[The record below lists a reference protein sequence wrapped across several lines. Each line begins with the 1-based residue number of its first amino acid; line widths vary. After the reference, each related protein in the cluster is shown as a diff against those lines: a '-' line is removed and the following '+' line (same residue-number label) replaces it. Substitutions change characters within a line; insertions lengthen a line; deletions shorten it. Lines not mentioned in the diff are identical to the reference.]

1 MSRDLILIAISMFTW
16 GLGESGFLSFQ
27 PLYLQQ
33 LGANP
38 IDIGAILGAYGI
50 AATLAHIPAGYLADR
65 FGRKPLMV
73 AAWVLGV
80 AAAWIMALSS
90 GLTGFVTGMM
100 LYGVTLFVLAPLNSY
115 VTVARGKWSVGRAIT
130 LISASYNLGGIIGPL
145 MGGILGERAGFRSI
159 FLASAII
166 FIISTIFILF
176 IRPQPVDKPAESE
189 KGTSLLGNTRYLS
202 FLSIF
207 FLAAF
212 AMYLP
217 QPLAPNFLQNQRGLS
232 LIQIGQLYSI
242 GGIGIVFLNLILGQ
256 LEARLGFL
264 IGQLAV
270 GLYAV
275 LLWKGTS
282 LPWFAVAY
290 FLLGGFRTARSLA
303 TAQIRSLV
311 QQVNM
316 GLAYGLAETSS
327 AFATILA
334 PLLAGYLYERN
345 PVWIFPFSAVTILLS
360 LLLGTLAT
368 SAKQPPPLAPN
379 SRYLM

>member
-1 MSRDLILIAISMFTW
+1 MNRDLILIAISMFTW
-16 GLGESGFLSFQ
+16 GLGESGFYSFQ

-65 FGRKPLMV
+65 FGRKPIMV
-73 AAWVLGV
+73 AAWILG
-80 AAAWIMALSS
+80 AAATWIMALAN

-100 LYGVTLFVLAPLNSY
+100 LYGITLFVLAPMNSY
-115 VTVARGKWSVGRAIT
+115 ITVARGKWSVGRAIT
-130 LISASYNLGGIIGPL
+130 LISATYNLGGIIGPL
-145 MGGILGERAGFRSI
+145 LGGALGERAGFRSI

-166 FIISTIFILF
+166 FVISTIFILF
-176 IRPQPVDKPAESE
+176 IRPQPVDRPASTE
-189 KGTSLLGNTRYLS
+189 KGTNLLANTRYIS
-202 FLSIF
+202 FLFIF

-242 GGIGIVFLNLILGQ
+242 GGIGIVVLNLILGQ

-282 LPWFAVAY
+282 LPWFAGAY

-311 QQVNM
+311 HQINM

-345 PVWIFPFSAVTILLS
+345 PVWIFPLSAGIIVLS
-360 LLLGTLAT
+360 VLIGAISTSVKQAT
-368 SAKQPPPLAPN
+368 KTKPISI
-379 SRYLM
+379 